1 MKGSMYKGFKLVEVG
16 SRGMC
21 EIWYRLKYMKRW
33 VFWDLCDSVAEAKA
47 AIDNHFDGS

>member
-1 MKGSMYKGFKLVEVG
+1 MNGSMYKGFKLVEVG

-33 VFWDLCDSVAEAKA
+33 VFWDLCDSVTEAKT
-47 AIDNHFDGS
+47 AIDNHFDGN